1 MPLDLVPEDFQVY
14 GQYLVLDISAGGT
27 IHQGVGEGVGGGGGA
42 EGQDETWGGGIEVG
56 GRLLCRDGT
65 SINAT
70 AAPGTLVFV
79 RRDDVLAIVEVT
91 PETTPA

>member
-27 IHQGVGEGVGGGGGA
+27 IHQGVGQGVVVAVGPEVQNYTSGRI
-42 EGQDETWGGGIEVG
+42 IEVG
-56 GRLLCRDGT
+56 ETLLFRDGT

-91 PETTPA
+91 PETTPE